1 MYGNSIQIPCISKT
15 WITAFLQFRTLLA
28 AFASSP
34 KKSSRP
40 KTIKVY
46 LFRQRNPGKPTHAT
60 GTPIPNLSETT
71 TTSCYKTKFIDGMK
85 KENQERTNL
94 LERFCMWVEYRSLG
108 IQVLQK
114 LNSKHL
120 FFTFLSILCLF
131 KKLIL

>member
-15 WITAFLQFRTLLA
+15 WIAAFLQFRTLLA

-85 KENQERTNL
+85 KEIRKERTCWKDSACGWNTDPSEYKFYKNL
-94 LERFCMWVEYRSLG
+94 QF
-108 IQVLQK
+108 
-114 LNSKHL
+114 HL
-120 FFTFLSILCLF
+120 DVTQT
-131 KKLIL
+131 